1 MKLSYETHDIRN
13 VCFISHG
20 GAGKTTLT
28 ECMAFNAKL
37 TDRMGKVPDGNTLS
51 DFEPEEIKRQIS
63 LNLSVIPVDWKE
75 KKINIID
82 TPGYFD
88 FVGEV
93 RAGLRVAD
101 ASMVLVD
108 VTSGI
113 QTGTEKMMNYCQE
126 IEKPC
131 ALIVNKMD
139 RDNVDFDDVYQSL
152 RDRFGNKCIAMFLPL
167 IENRVFSGLIDV
179 LNSKIIT
186 EKEEKDLSDEQK
198 STIEELYSEI
208 LEAAV
213 EADDQLMEKYLSGE
227 SISFEELKSC
237 IKLSIIK
244 RSLIPVIPIS
254 AFANIGVK
262 AMSDFISS
270 FFPTPLDMPPMKAV
284 FKDTNDEVFLK
295 ANSTD
300 AFSALVFK
308 TLTDPY
314 VGKISLFKVNSG
326 ILSNDSKLFNV
337 DEERDEK
344 LGQIS
349 FPFGKKQ
356 ENATQICAGDI
367 GAVTKLIY
375 TKTGHS
381 LSTSDKKIKVEWT
394 PLPESNAAM
403 AIYAIN
409 KADEDKLGTVLPK
422 VQEDDPTIKIV
433 RDEDTK
439 QTVMYGVGET
449 HLNVVAEKIKRKYS
463 VSIDLKPPR
472 ISYKET
478 IRKAVKVEGKHKKQS
493 GGHGQFGHCWL
504 EISPLTR
511 GEKLSFESK
520 IFGGA
525 IPKNYIPA
533 IEKGVLEAMQEGI
546 LAGYPVEDVKVV
558 VVDGSYHPV
567 DSSEIAF
574 KIAASMAF
582 KKAMLEGETVLL
594 EPVMNVTV
602 HVPEQYMGSVIDDL
616 NTKRGRV
623 LGVEAQGNWQI
634 INAQMPLNELSRYTT
649 DIGSITAANGFFKL
663 SFSHYEEAPPKI
675 VKTVVEEAKLEKEKQ
690 EG

>member
-1 MKLSYETHDIRN
+1 MKLAYETRDIRN
-13 VCFISHG
+13 ICFASHG

-28 ECMAFNAKL
+28 ESFAFNSKL
-37 TDRMGKVPDGNTLS
+37 IDRMGKVPDGNTLS

-63 LNLSVIPVDWKE
+63 LNLSVVPIDWKSI
-75 KKINIID
+75 KINTID

-101 ASMVLVD
+101 TAVVVVD

-113 QTGTEKMMNYCQE
+113 QTGTEKMMSYCEE
-126 IEKPC
+126 IDKPC
-131 ALIVNKMD
+131 AIIINKMD
-139 RDNVDFDDVYQSL
+139 RDNADFQEVYSSIRQMFS
-152 RDRFGNKCIAMFLPL
+152 NKCTALFLPL
-167 IENRVFSGLIDV
+167 IDNRVFSGLIDI
-179 LNSKIIT
+179 LNKKIIT
-186 EKEEKDLSDEQK
+186 EQGEKELSAEQ
-198 STIEELYSEI
+198 SEEVDALYAEI
-208 LEAAV
+208 VEAAV
-213 EADDQLMEKYLSGE
+213 EADDEMMEKYLSGE
-227 SISFEELKSC
+227 IISDEELKGC
-237 IKLSIIK
+237 LTKAIAL
-244 RSLIPVIPIS
+244 RSLIPVIPVS
-254 AFANIGVK
+254 AFANIGIK
-262 AMSDFISS
+262 ALMDFITQY
-270 FFPTPLDMPPMKAV
+270 FPSPLDIAP
-284 FKDTNDEVFLK
+284 TEVTVAEKGDKIKLPADSK
-295 ANSTD
+295 GPLA
-300 AFSALVFK
+300 ALVFK

-314 VGKISLFKVNSG
+314 VGKITLFKVMSG
-326 ILSNDSKLFNV
+326 TLSNDVKLYNV
-337 DEERDEK
+337 DEEKEEK
-344 LGQIS
+344 MGQLS
-349 FPFGKKQ
+349 FPVAKKQ
-356 ENATQICAGDI
+356 ENASAICAGDI
-367 GAVTKLIY
+367 GALTKLVL

-381 LSTSDKKIKVEWT
+381 LSGPDQKFKVPWV
-394 PLPESNAAM
+394 PLPNSNAAM
-403 AIYAIN
+403 ALYASN
-409 KADEDKLGTVLPK
+409 KADEDKLGAVIPK

-433 RDEDTK
+433 RDEETK
-439 QTVMYGVGET
+439 QTVIYGVGET
-449 HLNVVAEKIKRKYS
+449 HLNVVAEKIKRKFS

-504 EISPLTR
+504 EISPLPR
-511 GEKLSFESK
+511 GEKFLFESK
-520 IFGGA
+520 IFGGS

-533 IEKGVLEAMQEGI
+533 IEKGVHEAMSEGI

-558 VVDGSYHPV
+558 VYDGSYHPV

-594 EPVMNVTV
+594 EPIMNVTI

-623 LGVEAQGNWQI
+623 LGVETERNWQT
-634 INAQMPLNELSRYTT
+634 INAQMPLNELTRYTT
-649 DIGSITAANGFFKL
+649 DIGSITAAKGYFEL
-663 SFSHYEEAPPKI
+663 AFSHYEEAPPKV